1 VAVYK
6 RTYAAYQGAF
16 TPVWSRFLILPR
28 YSFARLWQ
36 SKFLVM
42 FFMACFF
49 YPLGCV
55 GYVYLANNLT
65 ILSSVGIP
73 APLGQFLKVEPTL
86 FLYFCWVQAAFTYL
100 LTAFVGP
107 SLVSPDLVNGAMPLY
122 LCRPFSRAEYIAGK
136 MSVLVFLLSLV
147 TWVPGLILFAIQAS
161 LAGWEWTKANAWI
174 AGSLLL
180 GMIVWIIVLSLI
192 ALALSAWIKWKI
204 AAGGLVLGVFFA
216 GAGFGSALNSVMR
229 TQYGTLLNLTQVMYI
244 VWSKLF
250 RQTPDTG
257 ISVQAAWIC
266 LGVVCAICLWMLLRR
281 VRPFEVVK

>member
-1 VAVYK
+1 MAVYK
-6 RTYAAYQGAF
+6 RTYAAYDGAF
-16 TPVWSRFLILPR
+16 TPAWSRFLILPR

-55 GYVYLANNLT
+55 GYIYLANNLSV
-65 ILSSVGIP
+65 LSSFGFPVGRFIT
-73 APLGQFLKVEPTL
+73 VEPSL

-100 LTAFVGP
+100 LTAFIGP

-122 LCRPFSRAEYIAGK
+122 LCRPFSRTEYIAGK

-147 TWVPGLILFAIQAS
+147 TWVPGLILFVIQSS
-161 LAGWEWTKANAWI
+161 LAGWEWTKANLWI
-174 AGSLLL
+174 AGSLFI
-180 GMIVWIIVLSLI
+180 GMMVWILVLSLL

-216 GAGFGSALNSVMR
+216 GAGFGTALNSVMR
-229 TQYGTLLNLTQVMYI
+229 TKYGTLLNLTEVMFT

-250 RQTPDTG
+250 RWPSDTG
-257 ISVQAAWIC
+257 ISVESAWIC
-266 LGVVCAICLWMLLRR
+266 LGVVCAVCLWLLVRR
-281 VRPFEVVK
+281 VRAFEVVK

>member
-1 VAVYK
+1 MAVYK
-6 RTYAAYQGAF
+6 RTYVAYQGSL

-49 YPLGCV
+49 YPLGCA
-55 GYVYLANNLT
+55 GYIYLANNLS
-65 ILSSVGIP
+65 ILNSFGVP
-73 APLGQFLKVEPTL
+73 AGNFIKVEPSL

-147 TWVPGLILFAIQAS
+147 AWVPGLILFAIQSS
-161 LAGWEWTKANAWI
+161 LAGWEWTKANYWI
-174 AGSLLL
+174 AGSLFI
-180 GMIVWIIVLSLI
+180 GMMVWILMLSLL

-204 AAGGLVLGVFFA
+204 AAGGLVLGVFFV
-216 GAGFGSALNSVMR
+216 GAGFGSALNNVMR
-229 TQYGTLLNLTQVMYI
+229 IKYGSLLNLTEVMFKI
-244 VWSKLF
+244 WSKLF
-250 RQTPDTG
+250 RWPEDTG
-257 ISVQAAWIC
+257 ISLEASWVSV
-266 LGVVCAICLWMLLRR
+266 GVVCAICLWLLVRR
-281 VRPFEVVK
+281 VRAFEVVK

>member
-1 VAVYK
+1 MAVYK
-6 RTYAAYQGAF
+6 RTYAAYEGSL
-16 TPVWSRFLILPR
+16 TPTWSRFLILPR

-55 GYVYLANNLT
+55 GYIYLANNLS
-65 ILSSVGIP
+65 ILSSFGVPVGNFI
-73 APLGQFLKVEPTL
+73 KVEPSL

-122 LCRPFSRAEYIAGK
+122 LCRPFSRTEYIAGK

-147 TWVPGLILFAIQAS
+147 TWVPGLILFVIQAS
-161 LAGWEWTKANAWI
+161 LAGWEWTKANYWI

-180 GMIVWIIVLSLI
+180 GLMVWILMLSLL

-216 GAGFGSALNSVMR
+216 GAGFGTALNNVMR
-229 TQYGTLLNLTQVMYI
+229 IKYGSLLNLTEVMFKI
-244 VWSKLF
+244 WAKLF
-250 RQTPDTG
+250 RWPEDTG
-257 ISVQAAWIC
+257 ISLEASWVTVG
-266 LGVVCAICLWMLLRR
+266 LVCAICLWLLLRR
-281 VRPFEVVK
+281 VRAFEVVK

>member
-257 ISVQAAWIC
+257 ISVQAAWTC

>member
-6 RTYAAYQGAF
+6 RTYVAYQGSL

-49 YPLGCV
+49 YPLGCA
-55 GYVYLANNLT
+55 GYIYLANNLS
-65 ILSSVGIP
+65 ILNSFGVP
-73 APLGQFLKVEPTL
+73 AGNFIKVEPSL

-147 TWVPGLILFAIQAS
+147 TWVPGLILFAIQSS
-161 LAGWEWTKANAWI
+161 LAGWEWTKANYWI
-174 AGSLLL
+174 AGSLFI
-180 GMIVWIIVLSLI
+180 GMMVWILMLSLL

-204 AAGGLVLGVFFA
+204 AAGGLVLGVFFV
-216 GAGFGSALNSVMR
+216 GAGFGSALNNVMR
-229 TQYGTLLNLTQVMYI
+229 IKYGSLLNLTEVMFKI
-244 VWSKLF
+244 WSKLF
-250 RQTPDTG
+250 RWPEDTG
-257 ISVQAAWIC
+257 ISLEASWVSV
-266 LGVVCAICLWMLLRR
+266 GVVCAICLWLLVRR
-281 VRPFEVVK
+281 VRAFEVVK

>member
-1 VAVYK
+1 
-6 RTYAAYQGAF
+6 
-16 TPVWSRFLILPR
+16 
-28 YSFARLWQ
+28 
-36 SKFLVM
+36 M

-55 GYVYLANNLT
+55 GYIYLANNLS
-65 ILSSVGIP
+65 ILSSFGIP
-73 APLGQFLKVEPTL
+73 NPLGQFLKVEPSL

-147 TWVPGLILFAIQAS
+147 TWVPGLLLFVVQAS
-161 LAGWEWTKANAWI
+161 LAGWEWTKANLWI
-174 AGSLLL
+174 AGSLLI
-180 GMIVWIIVLSLI
+180 GMAVWILMLSLL

-216 GAGFGSALNSVMR
+216 GAGFGTALNSVMR
-229 TQYGTLLNLTQVMYI
+229 TKYGTLLNLTEVMFT
-244 VWSKLF
+244 VWAKLF
-250 RQTPDTG
+250 SWPADTG
-257 ISVQAAWIC
+257 ISVESAWIC
-266 LGVVCAICLWMLLRR
+266 VGVVCTACLWMLVRR
-281 VRPFEVVK
+281 VRAFEVVK

>member
-1 VAVYK
+1 MAVYK
-6 RTYAAYQGAF
+6 RTYAAYEGSL
-16 TPVWSRFLILPR
+16 TPAWSRFLILPR

-55 GYVYLANNLT
+55 GYIYLANNLS
-65 ILSSVGIP
+65 ILSSFGIP
-73 APLGQFLKVEPTL
+73 VGNFIKVEPSL

-122 LCRPFSRAEYIAGK
+122 LCRPFSRSEYIAGK

-147 TWVPGLILFAIQAS
+147 TWVPGLILFVIQAS
-161 LAGWEWTKANAWI
+161 LAGWEWTRANYWI
-174 AGSLLL
+174 AGSLFL
-180 GMIVWIIVLSLI
+180 GLMVWILMLSLL

-216 GAGFGSALNSVMR
+216 GAGFGTALNNVMR
-229 TQYGTLLNLTQVMYI
+229 MRNKYGSLLNLTEVMFKI
-244 VWSKLF
+244 WAKLF
-250 RQTPDTG
+250 RWPEDTG
-257 ISVQAAWIC
+257 ISLEAAWITVG
-266 LGVVCAICLWMLLRR
+266 LVCAICLWLLLRR
-281 VRPFEVVK
+281 VRAFEVVK

>member
-1 VAVYK
+1 LAVYK
-6 RTYAAYQGAF
+6 RTYSAYEGSL
-16 TPVWSRFLILPR
+16 TPAWSRFLILPR

-55 GYVYLANNLT
+55 GYIYLANNLSV
-65 ILSSVGIP
+65 LSSFGIP
-73 APLGQFLKVEPTL
+73 EPLGQALKVQPSL

-100 LTAFVGP
+100 LTAFIGP
-107 SLVSPDLVNGAMPLY
+107 SLISPDLVNGAMPLY

-147 TWVPGLILFAIQAS
+147 TWVPGLVLFAIQAS
-161 LAGWEWTKANAWI
+161 LAGWEWTKGNLWI
-174 AGSLLL
+174 AGSLFIGLMIWILL
-180 GMIVWIIVLSLI
+180 LSLL

-216 GAGFGSALNSVMR
+216 GAGFGTALNSVMR
-229 TQYGTLLNLTQVMYI
+229 TNYGTLLNLTEVMFTI
-244 VWSKLF
+244 WSRLF
-250 RQTPDTG
+250 SWPSDTG
-257 ISVQAAWIC
+257 ISVEASWIC
-266 LGVVCAICLWMLLRR
+266 VGVVCATCLWLLIRR
-281 VRPFEVVK
+281 VRAFEVVK

>member
-1 VAVYK
+1 MAVYK
-6 RTYAAYQGAF
+6 RTYVAYQGSL
-16 TPVWSRFLILPR
+16 TPAWSRFLILPR

-49 YPLGCV
+49 YPLGCA
-55 GYVYLANNLT
+55 GYIYLANNLS
-65 ILSSVGIP
+65 ILNSFGVP
-73 APLGQFLKVEPTL
+73 AGNFIKVEPSL

-147 TWVPGLILFAIQAS
+147 TWVPGLILFAIQSS
-161 LAGWEWTKANAWI
+161 LAGWEWTKANYWI
-174 AGSLLL
+174 AGSLFI
-180 GMIVWIIVLSLI
+180 GMMVWILMLSLL

-204 AAGGLVLGVFFA
+204 AAGGLVLGVFFV
-216 GAGFGSALNSVMR
+216 GAGFGSALNNVMR
-229 TQYGTLLNLTQVMYI
+229 IKYGSLLNLTEVMFKI
-244 VWSKLF
+244 WSKLF
-250 RQTPDTG
+250 RWPEDTG
-257 ISVQAAWIC
+257 ISLEASWVSV
-266 LGVVCAICLWMLLRR
+266 GVVCATCLWLLVRR
-281 VRPFEVVK
+281 VRAFEVVK

>member
-6 RTYAAYQGAF
+6 RTYAAYEGSL
-16 TPVWSRFLILPR
+16 TPAWSRFLILPR

-55 GYVYLANNLT
+55 GYIYLANNLSV
-65 ILSSVGIP
+65 LSSFGIP
-73 APLGQFLKVEPTL
+73 VGNFIKVEPSL

-107 SLVSPDLVNGAMPLY
+107 SLISPDLVNGAMPLY
-122 LCRPFSRAEYIAGK
+122 LCRPFSRTEYIAGK

-147 TWVPGLILFAIQAS
+147 TWVPGLILFVIQAS
-161 LAGWEWTKANAWI
+161 LAGWEWTSANWWI
-174 AGSLLL
+174 AGSLFL
-180 GMIVWIIVLSLI
+180 GLMVWILMLSLL

-216 GAGFGSALNSVMR
+216 GAGFGTALNNVMR
-229 TQYGTLLNLTQVMYI
+229 IKYGSLLNLTEVMFKI
-244 VWSKLF
+244 WAKLF
-250 RQTPDTG
+250 RWPEDTG
-257 ISVQAAWIC
+257 ISLEASWVTVG
-266 LGVVCAICLWMLLRR
+266 LVCAICLWLLLRR
-281 VRPFEVVK
+281 VRAFEVVK

>member
-1 VAVYK
+1 MAVYK
-6 RTYAAYQGAF
+6 RTYAAYEGSL
-16 TPVWSRFLILPR
+16 TPTWSRFLILPR

-55 GYVYLANNLT
+55 GYIYLANNLS
-65 ILSSVGIP
+65 ILSSFGVPVGNFI
-73 APLGQFLKVEPTL
+73 KVEPSL

-107 SLVSPDLVNGAMPLY
+107 SLISPDLVNGAMPLY
-122 LCRPFSRAEYIAGK
+122 LCRPFSRSEYIAGK

-147 TWVPGLILFAIQAS
+147 TWVPGLILFVIQAS
-161 LAGWEWTKANAWI
+161 LAGWEWTKANYWI

-180 GMIVWIIVLSLI
+180 GLMVWILMLSLL

-216 GAGFGSALNSVMR
+216 GAGFGTALNNVMR
-229 TQYGTLLNLTQVMYI
+229 IKYGSLLNLTEVMFKI
-244 VWSKLF
+244 WAKLF
-250 RQTPDTG
+250 RWPEDTG
-257 ISVQAAWIC
+257 ISLEASWVTVG
-266 LGVVCAICLWMLLRR
+266 LVCAICLWLLLRR
-281 VRPFEVVK
+281 VRAFEVVK

>member
-1 VAVYK
+1 M
-6 RTYAAYQGAF
+6 
-16 TPVWSRFLILPR
+16 ILPR

-55 GYVYLANNLT
+55 GYIYLANNLS
-65 ILSSVGIP
+65 ILSSFGIP
-73 APLGQFLKVEPTL
+73 TPLGNVLKVQPSL
-86 FLYFCWVQAAFTYL
+86 FLYFCYVQAAFTYL

-136 MSVLVFLLSLV
+136 MSVLVYLLSMV
-147 TWVPGLILFAIQAS
+147 TWVPGLILFVIQAS
-161 LAGWEWTKANAWI
+161 LAGWEWTKENYWI
-174 AGSLLL
+174 AGSLFIGL
-180 GMIVWIIVLSLI
+180 MVWILLLSLL

-216 GAGFGSALNSVMR
+216 GAGFGTALNSVMR
-229 TQYGTLLNLTQVMYI
+229 TSYGSLLNLTEVMFTI
-244 VWSKLF
+244 WSKLF
-250 RQTPDTG
+250 RWPEDTG
-257 ISVQAAWIC
+257 ISVEASWIC
-266 LGVVCAICLWMLLRR
+266 VAVVCAVCLWLLVRR
-281 VRPFEVVK
+281 VRAFEVVK

>member
-229 TQYGTLLNLTQVMYI
+229 TQYGTLLNLPQVMYI

-257 ISVQAAWIC
+257 ISVQAAWTC

>member
-1 VAVYK
+1 MAVYK
-6 RTYAAYQGAF
+6 RTYAAYEGAL
-16 TPVWSRFLILPR
+16 TPAWSRFLILPR

-49 YPLGCV
+49 YPLGCI
-55 GYVYLANNLT
+55 GYIYLANNLS
-65 ILSSVGIP
+65 ILSSFGFPV
-73 APLGQFLKVEPTL
+73 GQFLKVDASL

-100 LTAFVGP
+100 LTAFIGP

-147 TWVPGLILFAIQAS
+147 TWVPGLILFVIQGS
-161 LAGWEWTKANAWI
+161 LAGWEWTKANLWI
-174 AGSLLL
+174 AGSLFI
-180 GMIVWIIVLSLI
+180 GMAVWILVLSLL

-216 GAGFGSALNSVMR
+216 GAGFGTALNNVMR
-229 TQYGTLLNLTQVMYI
+229 TKYGTLLNLTEVMYT

-250 RQTPDTG
+250 RLTPDTG
-257 ISVQAAWIC
+257 ISVEAAWIC
-266 LGVVCAICLWMLLRR
+266 LGVVCAVCLWLLARR
-281 VRPFEVVK
+281 VRAFEVVK

>member
-6 RTYAAYQGAF
+6 RTYSAYEGSL
-16 TPVWSRFLILPR
+16 TPSWSRFMILPR

-49 YPLGCV
+49 YPLGCAV
-55 GYVYLANNLT
+55 YIYLANNLS
-65 ILSSVGIP
+65 ILSSFGIP
-73 APLGQFLKVEPTL
+73 TPFGQFLQVQPSL

-147 TWVPGLILFAIQAS
+147 TWVPGLILFLIQAS
-161 LAGWEWTKANAWI
+161 LAGWEWTKANLWI
-174 AGSLLL
+174 AGSIFL
-180 GMIVWIIVLSLI
+180 GLAVWVVLLSLL

-216 GAGFGSALNSVMR
+216 GAGFGTALNSVMR
-229 TQYGTLLNLTQVMYI
+229 TKYGTLLNLTEVMFTI
-244 VWSKLF
+244 WSKLF
-250 RQTPDTG
+250 RWPSDTG
-257 ISVQAAWIC
+257 ISVEASWIC
-266 LGVVCAICLWMLLRR
+266 VGVVAAVCLWLLIRR
-281 VRPFEVVK
+281 VRAFEVVK